1 MKAVVEKIS
10 DNLSS
15 ENLSFS
21 GVRTLTGTPG
31 SGKTLRMAYFME
43 QANKQGMN
51 VFICNNDTFRFP
63 FLQTLDDARDWATLP
78 PNSVLFIDEAQKFF
92 RQRRGNVEVPDYLTD
107 METLRHRGIAIV
119 MTTQKP
125 TYLDT
130 HIRGL
135 GGIHEHLVQSL
146 GNADS
151 ATVHQWRELQE
162 DVKSQS
168 VLDSASKF
176 TWPYPKHLYSVYDS
190 AEVHTKKKFMPAK
203 QKLLYALIAGVLLCF
218 GFVGYRM
225 FNRGSI
231 VPLVESSAATAATT
245 PQGEFDPSD
254 LKTVADFLRAQT
266 PVISTQ
272 PWTAPMYGDMK
283 PQGAPMLYCISSGI
297 DGADGCNCITEQ
309 GTTYLLPLNQCKL
322 IARNGL
328 YNPNKQPSAPVQVKE
343 QPFIGS
349 APASLPRALSGSN
362 AKPYEVGSPDQGKV
376 W

>member
-1 MKAVVEKIS
+1 MKQALDKVK

-31 SGKTLRMAYFME
+31 AGKTLRMAYFME
-43 QANKQGMN
+43 AAHKQGMN
-51 VFICNNDTFRFP
+51 VFICNNDTFKFP
-63 FLQTLDDARDWATLP
+63 FLQYLDDAREWATLP
-78 PNSVLFIDEAQKFF
+78 TNSVLFIDEAQKFF
-92 RQRRGNVEVPDYLTD
+92 RARRGNIEVPDYLTD

-135 GGIHEHLVQSL
+135 GGIHEHLVPGL
-146 GNADS
+146 GNAEN

-162 DVKSQS
+162 DVKTQS
-168 VLDSASKF
+168 VLDAADKF
-176 TWPYPKHLYSVYDS
+176 TWPYPKHLYDMYES

-203 QKLLYALIAGVLLCF
+203 QKLLYALIFGVVCCV
-218 GFVGYRM
+218 GFLAYRM
-225 FNRGSI
+225 ISRGS
-231 VPLVESSAATAATT
+231 VAPVVASSAAPAATM
-245 PQGEFDPSD
+245 PQDGPPRN
-254 LKTVADFLRAQT
+254 LKTPDDYIAAQA
-266 PVISTQ
+266 PVIPAQ
-272 PWTAPMYGDMK
+272 PWTAPMYGDLK
-283 PQGAPMLYCISSGI
+283 PAGTPMIYCISSGI
-297 DGADGCNCITEQ
+297 DGAEGCNCITDQ

-328 YNPNKQPSAPVQVKE
+328 YNPNKQPNTNQPVTASVAPQVAA
-343 QPFIGS
+343 
-349 APASLPRALSGSN
+349 APITRTLSGSD
-362 AKPYEVGSPDQGKV
+362 AKPSEVGSKGMGKV